1 MCLAWSRAW
10 LGSVAAR
17 GQSTEAVAFRNSGAV
32 FSCNKRTIQAVRSA
46 RPQTAQWRKK
56 YIQPRKPCRG
66 GALKSQL
73 PKFSGKSHCGR
84 YRGSCSSVRVGNY
97 LPGGV
102 RIRNEYP
109 HVAATRCLLLRV
121 FKPAPEGGVLISD
134 TPATAS
140 APPDPAHDRQSAL
153 RLGSHTPAQA
163 PSTTPPSVGAVALG
177 P

>member
-1 MCLAWSRAW
+1 MPQRALRVVVFLGAQERESSAERANVYNDIEEAEGTLLPRASVCL
-10 LGSVAAR
+10 VCE
-17 GQSTEAVAFRNSGAV
+17 STQKVLSSQK
-32 FSCNKRTIQAVRSA
+32 SC
-46 RPQTAQWRKK
+46 
-56 YIQPRKPCRG
+56 
-66 GALKSQL
+66 
-73 PKFSGKSHCGR
+73 CGR
-84 YRGSCSSVRVGNY
+84 YRGSWSSVRVGSY
-97 LPGGV
+97 LPVGV
-102 RIRNEYP
+102 RIQHEYP

-121 FKPAPEGGVLISD
+121 FKPAPEGGIVISD